1 MQALIL
7 VESSKSIGKSLVSTL
22 ATLGFEVIQSTH
34 FNLYTVRS
42 DQITLT
48 VPRTDLDV
56 TLVREWLHAINQE
69 ADHIPVYVITK
80 KKFDKSA
87 IKKAKPK
94 ALSKSSQKPLM
105 LGRLE
110 IYKDQAIVKYNGIR
124 LHLTPRE
131 FNLIA
136 FFSENPG
143 LVFSRD
149 ELLDI
154 VWGDGYTGKRRTVDQ
169 HISQIRAYIG
179 KEAIETIR
187 DRGYR
192 LNPDFFVEPQIQDG
206 S

>member
-1 MQALIL
+1 MQALLL
-7 VESSKSIGKSLVSTL
+7 VDSSKSIRKSLALTL
-22 ATLGFEVIQSTH
+22 AAMGFEVIQSTH

-42 DQITLT
+42 DRITLT

-56 TLVREWLHAINQE
+56 TFVREWLHAINQE

-87 IKKAKPK
+87 IKQAKPK
-94 ALSKSSQKPLM
+94 GFSESSEKPLM

-131 FNLIA
+131 FDLIV

-149 ELLDI
+149 TLLKV

-179 KEAIETIR
+179 RASIETIC

-192 LNPDFFVEPQIQDG
+192 LDPDFFVESQ